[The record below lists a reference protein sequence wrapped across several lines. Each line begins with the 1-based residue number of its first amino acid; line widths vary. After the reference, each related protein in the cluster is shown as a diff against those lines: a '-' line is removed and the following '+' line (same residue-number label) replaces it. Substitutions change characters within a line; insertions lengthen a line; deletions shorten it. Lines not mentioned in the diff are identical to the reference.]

1 MKKILF
7 IDDEPDLH
15 TIMRFNLK
23 EAGFGMDSALSA
35 EEALNMKMDDYDL
48 ILLDIMM
55 DELDGLEF
63 LKILKEDSN
72 RKNIPIVLLTA
83 KTEEMDKV
91 LGLEMGADDYITKP
105 FSPRELVA
113 RIKAVLRR
121 YKKSRAIVQNSLQN
135 QYNRIHLDEKTKAL
149 IINGNRVH
157 LTWKEYHL
165 LEILMDE
172 PAKVF
177 SREELLK
184 IIWVD
189 SDNREPRWADA
200 LVKRVRKKMGNYRHY
215 LETHSGFGY
224 SFNIPDST

>member
-35 EEALNMKMDDYDL
+35 EEAMNMKMDNYDL

-63 LKILKEDSN
+63 LKILKGDSN

-121 YKKSRAIVQNSLQN
+121 YQKSRTIVQNSLQD
-135 QYNRIHLDEKTKAL
+135 QYSRIHLDEKTKAL

-172 PAKVF
+172 PEKVF

-189 SDNREPRWADA
+189 SENREPRWTDA